1 MSLKAMLWVLEEAP
15 VDAPYLPIL
24 FALADRAGDDGT
36 AAWPSREW
44 LAERAR
50 CSVRTVQRHLGA
62 LEEAGVIRRGD
73 QELVSHIRADRRPIV
88 WDIIMDG
95 PVDNSLH
102 GVTSSAERG
111 DRLSPRSLH
120 GVTSS
125 AERGDT
131 GVTQTVLE
139 PSFTPLT
146 PHRGETDETLHNP
159 TPDDFAE
166 FAAAYPIKD
175 KISRARHA
183 WDTAAT
189 DTPPSVLVQQ
199 ALSQTGAIRQSGKP
213 AYLWLR
219 DKNYLFPLPKTPAE
233 VQAEHTARYL
243 ESQRAR
249 GTPPPPDLLAIMK
262 QLGIAHLAPSRHRKE
277 VPENV

>member
-1 MSLKAMLWVLEEAP
+1 MSIEAVSWALNTKSVETPLQRVLL
-15 VDAPYLPIL
+15 V
-24 FALADRAGDDGT
+24 ALANHSNKYGR
-36 AAWPSREW
+36 AAWPSQEV
-44 LAERAR
+44 LAEYCC
-50 CSVRTVQRHLGA
+50 CSVRTVQRRLSELESLGLIA
-62 LEEAGVIRRGD
+62 RGD
-73 QELVSHIRADRRPIV
+73 QELVSHFRADRRPIV
-88 WDIIMDG
+88 WDVIMDR

-102 GVTSSAERG
+102 GASRG
-111 DRLSPRSLH
+111 DTLSPRSSH
-120 GVTSS
+120 GATHGAS
-125 AERGDT
+125 RGDSC
-131 GVTQTVLE
+131 VVQNVQE

-146 PHRGETDETLHNP
+146 PHRGETDETIHNP
-159 TPDDFAE
+159 TPDDFEE

-183 WDTAAT
+183 WDTATT

-233 VQAEHTARYL
+233 VQTEHTARYL
-243 ESQRAR
+243 ENQRAR
-249 GTPPPPDLLAIMK
+249 GTPPPPDLLATMK